1 MADGP
6 FAFYAANLDG
16 VAFGLA
22 ASTVFSALG
31 GLVKKAGARAIAYGM
46 VSAAA
51 IEAILIPVTYKL
63 LGWGWEHWAV
73 AGAVVGLTSS
83 LIILTVV
90 AVAEGV
96 FKRNPD
102 IAAQILKRAGVETP
116 PAVKGEG

>member
-6 FAFYAANLDG
+6 FSFYSANLDG
-16 VAFGLA
+16 VAFGIA
-22 ASTVFSALG
+22 ASTIFSALG
-31 GLVKKAGARAIAYGM
+31 GVVKKAGARAIAYGLC
-46 VSAAA
+46 AGAA
-51 IEAILIPVTYKL
+51 IQTILMPVSYKL
-63 LGWGWEHWAV
+63 FGWGWEHWAV

-102 IAAQILKRAGVETP
+102 IAAQILKRAGVETSS
-116 PAVKGEG
+116 VKGEG